1 MNKLKS
7 KEADAEDIATEL
19 ENLKRKLALI
29 ESNSKSKSKEIK
41 SLKAKLA
48 NLQDAKQKQGDAT
61 ALKEEVEALK
71 TKLEQKTKDA
81 KSSQKIAKDHVSR
94 LQDMRKKMKTLEAKD
109 KEMGDLLQARDE
121 HIVKC
126 RDQIQRLKRVVNAA
140 ENSAQKKRIEA
151 EKNNQFSEE
160 KMTQLSQLLKELDS
174 SIAAEQKGKGYISNV
189 NVLIKTGET
198 STYKKKAET
207 SLKKVS
213 NLEQRISVLLYNV
226 KYCEKQIAKFDEKI
240 ARKQVAARQEALE
253 KLEKKFAEEEKK
265 AKRFNETSKDN
276 IDELK
281 ALLPGAKEKL
291 SAATKSR
298 KALVEKILSLVK

>member
-1 MNKLKS
+1 MEKSTEAVKEKEKEVEKCLLQIKRLKRDLKSQGNDLNKLKS
-7 KEADAEDIATEL
+7 KEADAEDVATEL
-19 ENLKRKLALI
+19 ENMKRKLALI

-48 NLQDAKQKQGDAT
+48 NLQDIKEKQDDAISQ
-61 ALKEEVEALK
+61 AEVEALK

-213 NLEQRISVLLYNV
+213 
-226 KYCEKQIAKFDEKI
+226 
-240 ARKQVAARQEALE
+240 
-253 KLEKKFAEEEKK
+253 
-265 AKRFNETSKDN
+265 
-276 IDELK
+276 
-281 ALLPGAKEKL
+281 
-291 SAATKSR
+291 
-298 KALVEKILSLVK
+298 ILSNE